1 MAKLLITYYTRTHH
15 TEHMAEAIG
24 EGAGGVE
31 GAEVEVKP
39 ADQVD
44 PKELPQYD
52 GILMGTP
59 VYYGTLAAQLKKLLD
74 DSIAVHGKLVGK
86 VGAAFASSANVGGGN
101 ETAVLSILQGMLIH
115 GMVVQG
121 SVMGDHYGA
130 VAIGDLDERSSR
142 QCLNHG
148 RLVAELTVKLHG

>member
-15 TEHMAEAIG
+15 TEHMAETIA
-24 EGAGGVE
+24 EGARGVD
-31 GAEVEVKP
+31 GAEIEVKS
-39 ADQVD
+39 ADEVD
-44 PKELPQYD
+44 PKGLAGYD
-52 GILMGTP
+52 GIVMGTP
-59 VYYGTLAAQLKKLLD
+59 VYYGTLAAELKKLLD
-74 DSIAVHGKLVGK
+74 ESIAVHGKLVGK

-101 ETAVLSILQGMLIH
+101 ETAVLSILQAMLIH
-115 GMVVQG
+115 GMIVQG

-130 VAIGDLDERSSR
+130 VAIGDLDERSRR